1 MTRDILNLIK
11 NITQNKINTL
21 EENSKIM
28 DLSERSLRYKI
39 DDCNYHLNILKL
51 PELNIKKG
59 IITFSSTLDTVVE
72 KINENIYLYSFS
84 QDEREK
90 IIINFYLF
98 KKEPTTIEDISI
110 FLGVSAVTLKN
121 DIRARFHYFL
131 SLRQR

>member
-1 MTRDILNLIK
+1 MAMTRDILNLIK

-98 KKEPTTIEDISI
+98 KKEPTTIEDI
-110 FLGVSAVTLKN
+110 L
-121 DIRARFHYFL
+121 
-131 SLRQR
+131 

>member
-1 MTRDILNLIK
+1 MAMTRDILNLIK

-90 IIINFYLF
+90 IVQEEGWTLL
-98 KKEPTTIEDISI
+98 TDI
-110 FLGVSAVTLKN
+110 G
-121 DIRARFHYFL
+121 
-131 SLRQR
+131 RQWTPPVNNESQDEE